1 MDDKKSI
8 PINTKI
14 MDQTAIDKQNNITEG
29 DVDAFKKKAFTAT
42 RFRPLQGPYKIF
54 VWCFALVMAVWHLF
68 VLGIYPI
75 DPVIFRASHVMFS
88 SCLIFF
94 LFGFRSNSVKH
105 RFSVVDAALAIF
117 SVVIFFYLHIVWD
130 DYVNRISVEMV
141 PWDIPMAIGIIVI
154 VVEMTRRTTGWSL
167 PIIAGV
173 FLLYQFF
180 GQYAPGLMRHTG
192 YDYERILT
200 TQFSQSGIYDIPT
213 GVSATY
219 VFLFILFGAFL
230 NISGAGAVFTDVA
243 RSIAG
248 GARGGPAKVSVV
260 ASGFFG
266 MISGAAVA
274 NVVTT
279 GSFTIPLMKD
289 IGYKPHFAGA
299 VESTASSGG
308 QVMPPVM
315 GASAF
320 IMAEILAMQYSKIM
334 ISAIIPALLYYAAVF
349 FMIDFEAVK
358 ERLTGLPRSQLP
370 KLGHVM
376 SLEGY
381 QLFPLVVV
389 LYCLLWQQYSVILS
403 ALYAIMVIIFF
414 TLLKDLIGN
423 LYHEPEK
430 EISKLSK
437 LWIAVFILTMI
448 IIEYKRADII
458 YALLGGGM
466 LITLGK
472 IYLDY
477 RQSDNIKRDMVDDL
491 LAWMRQIIVFFGRS
505 LYRGSTGAMEIAA
518 TCACAG
524 IIIGVMK
531 LTGLGLKFTQTIL
544 AFSQGNLPLAL
555 VLVMC
560 ISLILGMGVPTV
572 AAYIICSA
580 VAAPALVRMG
590 VNEFAAHMFVF
601 YFAVFSCITP
611 PVCIAAFA
619 AAAIARANV
628 WKVGLTAV
636 KIGFAAYIVPYMF
649 VYGPALLMKGIWYEI
664 LMAVFTG
671 LVGVLG
677 AAASF
682 QGYLFRWRLK
692 VPERFFLGLSALALI
707 KPGWKTDLVG
717 LGAFGIAVAMLYAA
731 SLLAR
736 SRTPAPIA
744 GEEFTGD
751 S

>member
-1 MDDKKSI
+1 MNELNAPTPEAADLTSDVE
-8 PINTKI
+8 
-14 MDQTAIDKQNNITEG
+14 ID
-29 DVDAFKKKAFTAT
+29 ALKKKAFLSS
-42 RFRPLQGPYKIF
+42 RFRPLAPGYAWF
-54 VWCFALVMAVWHLF
+54 VWVLALAMGVWHIF

-94 LFGFRSNSVKH
+94 LFPFREKSVKH
-105 RFSVVDAALAIF
+105 RFSVVDILLALW
-117 SVVIFFYLHIVWD
+117 SVVIFIYLAVVWE
-130 DYVNRISVEMV
+130 DYVNRISVMME
-141 PWDIPMAIGIIVI
+141 PWDLPMAIGLLVL
-154 VVEMTRRTTGWSL
+154 VVEMTRRTSGWSL

-200 TQFSQSGIYDIPT
+200 TIFSQSGIYDIPT

-219 VFLFILFGAFL
+219 VFLFILFGSFL
-230 NISGAGAVFTDVA
+230 NVSGAGAVFTNVA
-243 RSIAG
+243 QSIAG

-279 GSFTIPLMKD
+279 GAFTIPLMKD

-308 QVMPPVM
+308 QVMPPIM

-320 IMAEILAMQYSKIM
+320 IMAEILAMQYSDIM
-334 ISAIIPALLYYAAVF
+334 VSAIIPALLYYAAVF

-358 ERLTGLPRSQLP
+358 EGLTGLPRAMLP
-370 KLGHVM
+370 RFWSVM
-376 SLEGY
+376 SINGY
-381 QLFPLVVV
+381 QLFPLIVL

-403 ALYAIMVIIFF
+403 ALYSILSIIFF
-414 TLLKDLIGN
+414 TLLRDIIQAF
-423 LYHEPEK
+423 YHDAVPA
-430 EISKLSK
+430 IAMLSK
-437 LWIAVFILTMI
+437 AWVTVFVLFMVSLEMKQPLAAYAFAVVGVLVTVGKFIADFRQAGVMNTAKVQALWGWVKDAAQFISNSM
-448 IIEYKRADII
+448 
-458 YALLGGGM
+458 
-466 LITLGK
+466 
-472 IYLDY
+472 
-477 RQSDNIKRDMVDDL
+477 
-491 LAWMRQIIVFFGRS
+491 
-505 LYRGSTGAMEIAA
+505 YRGATGAMEVAA

-531 LTGLGLKFTQTIL
+531 LTGLGLKFTQAIL
-544 AFSQGNLPLAL
+544 ALSQGNLPVAL

-580 VAAPALVRMG
+580 VAAPALVAMG
-590 VNEFAAHMFVF
+590 VDMFVAHMFVF

-628 WKVGLTAV
+628 WKVGVTAV

-649 VYGPALLMKGIWYEI
+649 VYGPALLMRGTPAQIA
-664 LMAVFTG
+664 LATLTG
-671 LVGVLG
+671 LMGVLG
-677 AAASF
+677 AAAAF
-682 QGYLFRWRLK
+682 QGYLFHWKLK
-692 VPERFFLGLSALALI
+692 IPERILLGISALALI
-707 KPGWKTDLVG
+707 KPGWKTDLIGFGSFG
-717 LGAFGIAVAMLYAA
+717 LAVALIFLAPLLVKSQTA
-731 SLLAR
+731 STAD
-736 SRTPAPIA
+736 SRK
-744 GEEFTGD
+744 
-751 S
+751 

>member
-1 MDDKKSI
+1 MNEIEHTTAEKKAIGYQAADKRNDIS
-8 PINTKI
+8 
-14 MDQTAIDKQNNITEG
+14 EG
-29 DVDAFKKKAFTAT
+29 DVEDLGEKAFMAT
-42 RFRPLQGPYKIF
+42 RHRPLQGPYKTF
-54 VWCFALVMAVWHLF
+54 VWCFALAMAVWHLF

-94 LFGFRSNSVKH
+94 LFGFRSNSIKH
-105 RFSVVDAALAIF
+105 RFSVVDAGLAIF
-117 SVVIFFYLHIVWD
+117 SIVIFFYLHIVWD

-154 VVEMTRRTTGWSL
+154 VVEMCRRTTGWSL

-200 TQFSQSGIYDIPT
+200 TQFSQSGVYDIPT

-230 NISGAGAVFTDVA
+230 NISGAGKVFTDVA

-289 IGYKPHFAGA
+289 IGYKPHFAAA

-320 IMAEILAMQYSKIM
+320 IMAEILAMQYAEIM
-334 ISAIIPALLYYAAVF
+334 VSAIIPALLYYAAVF

-358 ERLTGLPRSQLP
+358 ERLIGLPRSQLP
-370 KLGHVM
+370 KFSFVM
-376 SLEGY
+376 SREGY
-381 QLFPLVVV
+381 QLFPLVVL
-389 LYCLLWQQYSVILS
+389 LYCLLWQLYSVILS
-403 ALYAIMVIIFF
+403 ALYSIVAIVFF
-414 TLLKDLIGN
+414 TLLKDLIEN
-423 LYHEPEK
+423 LYHEPQK
-430 EISKLSK
+430 EIAKLSK
-437 LWIAVFILTMI
+437 LWMAIFILIMF
-448 IIEYKRADII
+448 IIEYKRPDII
-458 YALLGGGM
+458 YAVLGGGV

-472 IYLDY
+472 IFIDF
-477 RQSDNIKRDMVDDL
+477 RQSDNINKGVIEDL
-491 LAWMRQIIVFFGRS
+491 LAWLRQIIFFFGRS

-544 AFSQGNLPLAL
+544 ALSQGNLPVAL

-649 VYGPALLMKGIWYEI
+649 VYGPPLLMRGPWHEI
-664 LMAVFTG
+664 LAAVFTG

-682 QGYLFRWRLK
+682 QGYLFHWRLR
-692 VPERFFLGLSALALI
+692 VPERFFFGLSALALI
-707 KPGWKTDLVG
+707 KPGWKTDLLG
-717 LGAFGIAVAMLYAA
+717 FGAFGIALTLVFAA
-731 SLLAR
+731 SFLAR
-736 SRTPAPIA
+736 SRRPTTIT

>member
-1 MDDKKSI
+1 VEHPTHRKSSGLDGS
-8 PINTKI
+8 K
-14 MDQTAIDKQNNITEG
+14 AESLE
-29 DVDAFKKKAFTAT
+29 KKAFVSS
-42 RFRPLQGPYKIF
+42 RFRPLQGPYKTF
-54 VWCFALVMAVWHLF
+54 VWCFAIAMALWHLF
-68 VLGIYPI
+68 VLGIHPI

-94 LFGFRSNSVKH
+94 LFGFRSSSVQN
-105 RFSVVDAALAIF
+105 RFSVVDAALAVF
-117 SVVIFFYLHIVWD
+117 SVVIFFYLNWVWD
-130 DYVNRISVEMV
+130 DYVNRIGVVME
-141 PWDIPMAIGIIVI
+141 PWDIPMAIGIIGI

-173 FLLYQFF
+173 FLAYQFF
-180 GQYAPGLMRHTG
+180 GQYAPGLMRHPG

-219 VFLFILFGAFL
+219 VFLFVLFGAFL

-266 MISGAAVA
+266 MVSGAAVA

-279 GSFTIPLMKD
+279 GAFTIPLMKD

-320 IMAEILAMQYSKIM
+320 VMAEILAMQYSEIM
-334 ISAIIPALLYYAAVF
+334 ISAIIPALLYYAAVY

-358 ERLTGLPRSQLP
+358 ERLTGLPRAQLP
-370 KLGHVM
+370 KFFSVL
-376 SLEGY
+376 SQEGY
-381 QLFPLVVV
+381 QLFPLVVL

-403 ALYAIMVIIFF
+403 ALYSILAIIFF
-414 TLLKDLIGN
+414 TLLKELLGH
-423 LYHEPEK
+423 LYHEPRN
-430 EISKLSK
+430 EIANLSK
-437 LWIAVFILTMI
+437 VWMGVFLLTMVL
-448 IIEYKRADII
+448 IEVRWERFCYP
-458 YALLGGGM
+458 LLGAG
-466 LITLGK
+466 LVTTVGK
-472 IYLDY
+472 IGRDY
-477 RQSDNIKRDMVDDL
+477 HRSLNIKEDVIRDL
-491 LAWMRQIIVFFGRS
+491 LRWLRHSWNFFTRS
-505 LYRGSTGAMEIAA
+505 LYQGSTSAMEVAS

-531 LTGLGLKFTQTIL
+531 LTGIGLKFTQTIL
-544 AFSQGNLPLAL
+544 ALSQGNLPVAL
-555 VLVMC
+555 VLVMF

-580 VAAPALVRMG
+580 VAAPALVRLG
-590 VNEFAAHMFVF
+590 VHEFAAHMFIF

-628 WKVGLTAV
+628 WKVGLTAM

-649 VYGPALLMKGIWYEI
+649 VYGPAILMKGPWHEI
-664 LMAVFTG
+664 LLAVCTA
-671 LVGVLG
+671 LLGVL
-677 AAASF
+677 AAAAGF
-682 QGYLFRWRLK
+682 QGFLFRWRLGI
-692 VPERFFLGLSALALI
+692 PERLFLGVSALALI

-717 LGAFGIAVAMLYAA
+717 LLAFGTA
-731 SLLAR
+731 LALKFLVSPR
-736 SRTPAPIA
+736 PKERPVT
-744 GEEFTGD
+744 
-751 S
+751 